1 LDDLLLPVIGSIV
14 VIWHIVIGKVN
25 LHVNFRLLD
34 GFKLMQNAPNSEE
47 KEKRQ
52 CSDSPPTPID
62 CSLHHKG
69 EYAGK
74 IKMSIHTASRH
85 WDYSTLV
92 NCDNNCM
99 GSGQPHWSLKR
110 LNTWMSVITASA
122 AEGLGI

>member
-1 LDDLLLPVIGSIV
+1 LLLPIIGNIV
-14 VIWHIVIGKVN
+14 VIWHIVIGKIN

-34 GFKLMQNAPNSEE
+34 GFKLMQNTPNLEE
-47 KEKRQ
+47 KKIRQ

-62 CSLHHKG
+62 YSLHHKD

-74 IKMSIHTASRH
+74 IKMSIHAASRH
-85 WDYSTLV
+85 QNYCTLV

-99 GSGQPHWSLKR
+99 GSDQPHWSLKR

-122 AEGLGI
+122 REGTGI